1 MLRKILVV
9 FIILLCMAVLSAC
22 GKKAEKVEETAATTE
37 VEQPE
42 VVPGEMALIPA
53 GEFIMGSNDRGE
65 KNDKD
70 WAYPEHKVKLPAYWI
85 DKYEVTNL
93 QFQEFTSKTGYL
105 GEGAKEGKDWRL
117 FATVDRALFP
127 VQSITWNDANEYC
140 KSAEKRL
147 PTEEEW
153 EKAARGTD
161 GRRFPWGNE
170 WDANKTNTNEG
181 STKKPVAV
189 GQSKDVSPFGV
200 QDTMGNVQEWTSTWY
215 DAYPGNPKQDPNF
228 GKKFRVLRGLGANY
242 IGKKGHIWDR
252 SAYLPGALYDFG
264 FRCAKD
270 ATPEEAAK
278 AK

>member
-1 MLRKILVV
+1 MLRKILVA

-22 GKKAEKVEETAATTE
+22 SNKAEKVEETAA
-37 VEQPE
+37 PE
-42 VVPGEMALIPA
+42 VQKPQVEPGEMVLIPA
-53 GEFIMGSNDRGE
+53 GEFIMGSNDTGP
-65 KNDKD
+65 KNDQYS
-70 WAYPEHKVKLPAYWI
+70 AYPEHKVKLPAYWI

-93 QFQEFTSKTGYL
+93 QFQEFSLKTGYL

-117 FATVDRALFP
+117 FATPEHALYP
-127 VQSITWNDANEYC
+127 VQSITWNDANEFC
-140 KSAEKRL
+140 KSAGKRL

-161 GRRFPWGNE
+161 GRRYPWGND
-170 WDANKTNTNEG
+170 WDPNRANTYEG
-181 STKKPVAV
+181 SARKPVAV
-189 GQSKDVSPFGV
+189 GQSNDASPFGV
-200 QDTMGNVQEWTSTWY
+200 NDTLGNVQEWASTWY
-215 DAYPGNPKQDPNF
+215 NGYPGNPKEDSNY
-228 GKKFRVLRGLGANY
+228 GKKFRVLRGLSSNHL
-242 IGKKGHIWDR
+242 GKRGHIWDR